1 MGLDKKKLALPKLI
15 PFWKEFCQKP
25 ASSVEKQKKEMGNSG
40 HSALHKGKRNAKRA
54 RGGRRG
60 RIKEI

>member
-25 ASSVEKQKKEMGNSG
+25 ASTVEKQKKEMW
-40 HSALHKGKRNAKRA
+40 
-54 RGGRRG
+54 
-60 RIKEI
+60 